1 MRGKNIMATT
11 RKIYSA
17 GEKPVLTAEQL
28 AELEA
33 LKNMPD
39 NEIDL
44 SDSPEQTNWNGSV
57 RGYFTKKRV
66 TIDDDVYTWL
76 SEAGTNP
83 QTRLNEILR
92 QIMLQEKHA

>member
-28 AELEA
+28 TELEA

-39 NEIDL
+39 DEIDL
-44 SDSPEQTNWNGSV
+44 SDLAEQTNWNGSV

-66 TIDDDVYTWL
+66 TIDDDVYSWL
-76 SEAGTNP
+76 SETGSNP

-92 QIMLQEKHA
+92 HVMRKEKHA